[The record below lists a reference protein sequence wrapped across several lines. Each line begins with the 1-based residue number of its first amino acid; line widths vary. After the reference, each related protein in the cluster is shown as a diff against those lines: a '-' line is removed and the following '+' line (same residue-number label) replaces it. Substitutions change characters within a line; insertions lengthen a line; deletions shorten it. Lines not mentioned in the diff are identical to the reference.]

1 MNTSARS
8 AEAVDP
14 VEPVDPTDPFTPS
27 DTHTA
32 DQMPISRRA
41 RAAKNARRRGTV
53 WHALGLLVVFL
64 TSVFPFYWM
73 VTTSL
78 KSQAD
83 ALAVPPVWIFT
94 PTLTH
99 YINALFEHDV
109 AASLLN
115 SLIVASS
122 ATGLSILLGT
132 PAAYALARFEF
143 RGKEDLWFWFI
154 SNRMVSPVVLAVPF
168 FLIATKLDLIDT
180 HIVLILLYL
189 TFSLP
194 IVVWICTD
202 QFRNIPV
209 ELDEAARLDGASPF
223 RIFWRINLP
232 LAMPGVVVSA
242 IFAFIFSWNDLLY
255 ALVLTRTDAV
265 TSPVAATSY
274 MSGYELPWGEIMAT
288 GTLIVLPMVIFALAV
303 SGRLVQGLTMGAVK

>member
-1 MNTSARS
+1 MNAPSTQRASGDAALPGNSGLTAR
-8 AEAVDP
+8 A
-14 VEPVDPTDPFTPS
+14 
-27 DTHTA
+27 
-32 DQMPISRRA
+32 RRA
-41 RAAKNARRRGTV
+41 RAARRTATG
-53 WHALGLLVVFL
+53 WHFLGLLVVFL
-64 TSVFPFYWM
+64 SSVFPFYWM

-78 KSQAD
+78 KSQAE
-83 ALAVPPVWIFT
+83 ALAYPPVWLFK
-94 PTLTH
+94 PTFAH
-99 YINALFEHDV
+99 YVEALFTHEV
-109 AASLLN
+109 GGSLIN
-115 SLIVASS
+115 SLIIASS
-122 ATGLSILLGT
+122 TTVLSILLGT
-132 PAAYALARFEF
+132 PAAYALARYEF

-168 FLIATKLDLIDT
+168 FLIATKLDIVDT
-180 HIVLILLYL
+180 HIVLILLYI

-194 IVVWICTD
+194 IVIWICTD

-209 ELDEAARLDGASPF
+209 ELDEAARLDGASPW

-232 LAMPGVVVSA
+232 LAMPGIVVSA

-255 ALVLTRTDAV
+255 ALVLTRTDAI

-288 GTLIVLPMVIFALAV
+288 GTLIVLPMVVFALFV

>member
-1 MNTSARS
+1 MAL
-8 AEAVDP
+8 
-14 VEPVDPTDPFTPS
+14 
-27 DTHTA
+27 
-32 DQMPISRRA
+32 
-41 RAAKNARRRGTV
+41 AAI
-53 WHALGLLVVFL
+53 FL
-64 TSVFPFYWM
+64 SSVFPFYWM

-78 KSQAD
+78 KHQAD
-83 ALAVPPVWIFT
+83 ALAYPPRWIFE
-94 PTLTH
+94 PTLSH
-99 YINALFEHDV
+99 YADALFQHDV
-109 AASLLN
+109 LGSLVN

-122 ATGLSILLGT
+122 TTALAIMLGT
-132 PAAYALARFEF
+132 PAAYALARYEF
-143 RGKEDLWFWFI
+143 RGKQDLWFWFI

-168 FLIATKLDLIDT
+168 FLIATKLDLVDT

-194 IVVWICTD
+194 VVVWICTD

-209 ELDEAARLDGASPF
+209 ELDEAARLDGASPW
-223 RIFWRINLP
+223 RVFWRINLP
-232 LAMPGVVVSA
+232 LAMPGIVVSA

-255 ALVLTRTDAV
+255 ALVMTRSDAI

-288 GTLIVLPMVIFALAV
+288 GTLIVLPMVVFALLV

>member
-1 MNTSARS
+1 
-8 AEAVDP
+8 
-14 VEPVDPTDPFTPS
+14 
-27 DTHTA
+27 
-32 DQMPISRRA
+32 
-41 RAAKNARRRGTV
+41 
-53 WHALGLLVVFL
+53 L
-64 TSVFPFYWM
+64 
-73 VTTSL
+73 SL
-78 KSQAD
+78 
-83 ALAVPPVWIFT
+83 
-94 PTLTH
+94 
-99 YINALFEHDV
+99 
-109 AASLLN
+109 
-115 SLIVASS
+115 
-122 ATGLSILLGT
+122 LLGT

-168 FLIATKLDLIDT
+168 FLIATKLDLVDT

-202 QFRNIPV
+202 QFRSIPV
-209 ELDEAARLDGASPF
+209 ELDEAARLDGASPW

-232 LAMPGVVVSA
+232 LAMPGIVVSA

-255 ALVLTRTDAV
+255 ALVLTRTDAI

-288 GTLIVLPMVIFALAV
+288 GTLIVLPMVVFALAV

>member
-1 MNTSARS
+1 MSSINMQTTQRAK
-8 AEAVDP
+8 
-14 VEPVDPTDPFTPS
+14 
-27 DTHTA
+27 
-32 DQMPISRRA
+32 RA
-41 RAAKNARRRGTV
+41 RAARKRATV
-53 WHALGLLVVFL
+53 WHFIGLVVVFMS
-64 TSVFPFYWM
+64 SVFPFYWM

-83 ALAVPPVWIFT
+83 ALAYPPKWLFS
-94 PTLTH
+94 PTFHH
-99 YINALFEHDV
+99 YSAALFEHDV
-109 AASLLN
+109 AGSLLN
-115 SLIVASS
+115 SLIIASS
-122 ATGLSILLGT
+122 TTVLAILLGT
-132 PAAYALARFEF
+132 PAAYALARYEF

-168 FLIATKLDLIDT
+168 FLIATKLDLVDT

-209 ELDEAARLDGASPF
+209 ELDEAARLDGASPW
-223 RIFWRINLP
+223 RVFWRINLP
-232 LAMPGVVVSA
+232 LAMPGIVVSA

-255 ALVLTRTDAV
+255 ALVLTRSDAI

-288 GTLIVLPMVIFALAV
+288 GTLIVLPMVVFALAV